1 MYRSAAW
8 LVLAVHTTWV
18 AFLAAGFPLGRKSRW
33 VRSLHLGGLIFN
45 IVLETFD
52 LPCPLT
58 ALEKWLMG
66 HYTVPYAGTCISH
79 YVQSYFSI
87 PVASRWVVFL
97 SFLLLVVSAWS
108 YGLIRSPL
116 RK

>member
-1 MYRSAAW
+1 VYRLAAW
-8 LVLAVHTTWV
+8 LVLVVHTTWV
-18 AFLAAGFPLGRKSRW
+18 VFLVAGLPLGKKNRW
-33 VRSLHLGGLIFN
+33 VRSLHLVGLIFN
-45 IVLETFD
+45 IALETFD

-97 SFLLLVVSAWS
+97 SFLLLVGSAWG